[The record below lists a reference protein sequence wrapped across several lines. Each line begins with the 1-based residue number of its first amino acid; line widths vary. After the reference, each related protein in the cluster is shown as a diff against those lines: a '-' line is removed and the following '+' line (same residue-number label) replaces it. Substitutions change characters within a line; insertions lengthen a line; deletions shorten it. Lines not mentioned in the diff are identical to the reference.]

1 MVEERIQDAIMGHEP
16 EHVSSEYGLG
26 YGPAE
31 FNKEIEAVGY
41 IGLDLTMLRPLKT

>member
-1 MVEERIQDAIMGHEP
+1 MGHQP
-16 EHVSSEYGLG
+16 EHVSSEYGLR

-31 FNKEIEAVGY
+31 LNKAIEAVGY